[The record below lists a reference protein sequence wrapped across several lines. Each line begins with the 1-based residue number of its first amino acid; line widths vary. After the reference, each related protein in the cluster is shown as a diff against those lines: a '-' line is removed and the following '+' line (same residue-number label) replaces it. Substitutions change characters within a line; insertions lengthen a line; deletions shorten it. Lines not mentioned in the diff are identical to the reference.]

1 MSLLASRRAIVR
13 AAVRKIERGPL
24 GLGDGLEHRRIARV
38 FDIKAAQE
46 RREHDARRAA
56 EMRARADRR
65 TVRSA

>member
-1 MSLLASRRAIVR
+1 MNLLASRRAIVR
-13 AAVRKIERGPL
+13 AAARKIERGPL
-24 GLGDGLEHRRIARV
+24 GLEHRRIARV

-65 TVRSA
+65 AARSA